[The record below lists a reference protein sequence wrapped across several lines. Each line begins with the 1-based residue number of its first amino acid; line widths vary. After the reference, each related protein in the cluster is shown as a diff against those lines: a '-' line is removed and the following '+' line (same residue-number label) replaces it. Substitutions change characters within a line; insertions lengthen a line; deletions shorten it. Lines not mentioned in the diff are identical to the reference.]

1 MSQQTA
7 KKHLTPPKIAARL
20 GVAEETVRHWITSGE
35 LHAANLARRGCI
47 RPRYRVDP
55 ADLEAFLAARR
66 PDAPPTAMPTR
77 RRKQE
82 SGVIEF
88 Y

>member
-1 MSQQTA
+1 MNRTVMRY
-7 KKHLTPPKIAARL
+7 LTPPAIAARL
-20 GVAEETVRHWITSGE
+20 GVAEETVRGWITGGE
-35 LHAANLARRGCI
+35 LPAANLARRDCV

-66 PDAPPTAMPTR
+66 PGAPPPTKQVR

-82 SGVIEF
+82 AGVIEF